1 MNKIESFFTEYK
13 NTITILSGLF
23 IVCGFFIAATDYINS
38 QIEKKITE
46 DTYISKLSKELRP
59 FSIFNINGVMQ
70 YDHGGEKYIKNL
82 EVISGNKNEIKSVRI
97 HSKVFL
103 QTAPILNYTGM
114 DTYAVKSNRVDTYTW
129 EYKFG
134 GYELLTMN
142 SKDLEVMEP
151 ILMVEILK

>member
-23 IVCGFFIAATDYINS
+23 VVCGFFIAATDYINS

-46 DTYISKLSKELRP
+46 DTYINKLSKELRP
-59 FSIFNINGVMQ
+59 FSIFDVNGVMQ
-70 YDHGGEKYIKNL
+70 YDHGGEKYIEKM
-82 EVISGNKNEIKSVRI
+82 EVVHGSQDDIKSVKI
-97 HSKVFL
+97 YSKIFL
-103 QTAPILNYTGM
+103 QNAPILNYTGL
-114 DTYAVKSNRVDTYTW
+114 DTYAYKSHRVDTHVW

-134 GYELLTMN
+134 SYDLLTMN
-142 SKDLEVMEP
+142 PKDFEKMEP